1 MKKYL
6 FHLFYG
12 ILVFMVASC
21 TNSESPKSPNF
32 ESFNDSNVSISIDEA
47 RNELNQLLLDQ
58 ETAYSRAGVDS
69 KRVIESF
76 YTRSLN
82 PGSRS
87 EKSDFEVYVFNF
99 ADNKGFAIMST
110 DKRTPSLL
118 ALAENGNLS
127 DTTEIDN
134 PGFNMY
140 INLLSMGDI

>member
-1 MKKYL
+1 MC
-6 FHLFYG
+6 
-12 ILVFMVASC
+12 IR
-21 TNSESPKSPNF
+21 
-32 ESFNDSNVSISIDEA
+32 DSSIDEA

-82 PGSRS
+82 PDSRS

>member
-82 PGSRS
+82 PGSR
-87 EKSDFEVYVFNF
+87 
-99 ADNKGFAIMST
+99 
-110 DKRTPSLL
+110 
-118 ALAENGNLS
+118 
-127 DTTEIDN
+127 
-134 PGFNMY
+134 
-140 INLLSMGDI
+140 